1 MNFTKIMG
9 SNFSYLIYTKN
20 IKQKLR
26 RQLQGFTRQ
35 KMWKKCLIKIKM
47 KTWIWNQIKTTK
59 MKIIIIK

>member
-35 KMWKKCLIKIKM
+35 KM
-47 KTWIWNQIKTTK
+47 
-59 MKIIIIK
+59 